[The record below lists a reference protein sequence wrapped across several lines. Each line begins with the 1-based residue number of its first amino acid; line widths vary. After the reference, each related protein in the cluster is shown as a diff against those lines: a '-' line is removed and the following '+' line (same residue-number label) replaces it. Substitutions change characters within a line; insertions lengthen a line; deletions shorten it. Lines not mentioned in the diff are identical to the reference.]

1 MPSKKYII
9 TVLDGS
15 LIICEFIKYSQG
27 EADDILDRLDRLDCN
42 YQVEIL
48 ELHQ

>member
-9 TVLDGS
+9 TVLDGYS
-15 LIICEFIKYSQG
+15 IVGEFIKYSRD
-27 EADDILDRLDRLDCN
+27 EADAILDRLDILDCN

-48 ELHQ
+48 ELH